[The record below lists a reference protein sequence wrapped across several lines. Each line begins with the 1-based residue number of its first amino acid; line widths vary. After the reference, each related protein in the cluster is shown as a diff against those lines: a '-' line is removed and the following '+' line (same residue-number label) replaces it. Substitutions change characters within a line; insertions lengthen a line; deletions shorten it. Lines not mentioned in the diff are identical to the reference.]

1 MPSAKAE
8 RSCITRSERNDDS
21 DATALLAEPRSSP
34 SGESVVRS
42 AGALGEGPGPA
53 APAVSRTGA
62 APLTGAA
69 AVVAAASSCVAD
81 GATLRPLMEFDIRG
95 YPQVW
100 RVEASPGPS
109 PRGPAAVSTAHD
121 YRPALS
127 PPS

>member
-42 AGALGEGPGPA
+42 AG
-53 APAVSRTGA
+53 
-62 APLTGAA
+62 A